1 MAGTRVYFSHR
12 TSLQLLRTSS
22 PTKRA
27 PLQGPSRAL
36 PDRAPSTAE
45 LAEIVERLRAAHHG
59 VRIDQPVHVLVGTA
73 AHRRL
78 APDCREHVCAAPL
91 AGREFCRLAEGA
103 FSAGAALAL
112 VQIAVDEK
120 SPIALLELV
129 YEACGTYQTRRT
141 GVGSAYDVP
150 PLACVDDLR
159 AFVARN
165 PSLAGAGTL
174 GRVLRYAADRS
185 ASPRETKQAL
195 VLGLPLRQGGEGLGI
210 PRMNFVVRASPAA
223 RAIAGRSSFRCDLC
237 WPEAKLDVE
246 YQSRFAHEGEASRLR
261 DSRRTNALMAMGWT
275 VVGVTN
281 DELDSPAATETIAR
295 TIRRHLGKR
304 SQFRI
309 DDLHAR
315 KLHLRRRLGLPTGW
329 E

>member
-22 PTKRA
+22 PAGRA
-27 PLQGPSRAL
+27 PLQGPSRVL
-36 PDRAPSTAE
+36 PDRAPSAAE
-45 LAEIVERLRAAHHG
+45 LAEVVERLRAAHRG
-59 VRIDQPVHVLVGTA
+59 ILIDQPVHVLVATA
-73 AHRRL
+73 ARRRL
-78 APDCREHVCAAPL
+78 APDCHEHVCAASL
-91 AGREFCRLAEGA
+91 AGREFLRLAEGA

-112 VQIAVDEK
+112 AQAAAGEK

-141 GVGSAYDVP
+141 GVGSAYNVP

-165 PSLAGAGTL
+165 PSLDGAGKL
-174 GRVLRYAADRS
+174 GRILRYAADRS
-185 ASPRETKQAL
+185 ASARETKQAL

-210 PRMNFVVRASPAA
+210 PRMNFEVRASPAA
-223 RAIAGRSSFRCDLC
+223 RAISGRSSFRCDLC
-237 WPEAKLDVE
+237 WPEARLDVE

-275 VVGVTN
+275 VIGVTN
-281 DELDSPAATETIAR
+281 DELDSLAATETIAR

-315 KLHLRRRLGLPTGW
+315 KLKLRRQLGLGVG
-329 E
+329 